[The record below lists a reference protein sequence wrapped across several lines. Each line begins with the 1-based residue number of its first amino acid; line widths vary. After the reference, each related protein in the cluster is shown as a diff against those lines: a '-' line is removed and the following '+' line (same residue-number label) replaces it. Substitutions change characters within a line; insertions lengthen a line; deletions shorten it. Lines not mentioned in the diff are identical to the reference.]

1 MLVTVDKIRRPAE
14 HFLKSRELDH
24 QFRMDDFDIEPPEEA
39 GAQQFRKRRE
49 HAPVD
54 WSEVHRQG
62 AKRRC

>member
-14 HFLKSRELDH
+14 HFPESRELHH
-24 QFRMDDFDIEPPEEA
+24 QFRMDDFGIEPPKQA
-39 GAQQFRKRRE
+39 GAQQFRKRRK

-54 WSEVHRQG
+54 RFEVHRQW